1 MQPEDRPDPESVE
14 SILDSLASLTHGEAV
29 PAETDAAPDTAETTP
44 ADSDESTPSTDGVAA
59 PPERDAPAVQTDG
72 GATESQVHTVE
83 LELPDEPGQL
93 LAALQPVARHG
104 GNLLSVVHERGERT
118 PRGRIPVSIDLECP
132 PPQFDAICDGLREAG
147 LTVVTADAEDYAD
160 EVVVVLVGHLVD
172 TGLSDTLRD
181 LRDRSEVT
189 VANVSL
195 SAPDADAREEP
206 SAARVHLRTREGRVE
221 RALTAVREVADRK
234 GLDVIEPLGGV

>member
-1 MQPEDRPDPESVE
+1 MQPEERPDPESVE

-29 PAETDAAPDTAETTP
+29 PAVDDDTARRGTDESVTPTPDETAETPVSHT
-44 ADSDESTPSTDGVAA
+44 
-59 PPERDAPAVQTDG
+59 PAVQTDG

-147 LTVVTADAEDYAD
+147 LTVVSADAEDYAD

-181 LRDRSEVT
+181 LRDRAEVT

-221 RALTAVREVADRK
+221 SALTAVREVADRK